1 MAKMNFLKNLG
12 HGAANLGYNTAA
24 AGYNAS
30 RAIGTSAKNMAVT
43 AWAKFLPAGGAIS
56 GFTGGV
62 VSQKVGATLV
72 AVTLGTAGVGGAGM
86 IANNMLV
93 AQNTVLDDGVF
104 NCEDLVDDTMNKN
117 SMDGS
122 NVDED
127 KEMEKHAEFIFSV
140 FKSWGMSNENIA
152 GVLGNWSVESGLDPS
167 SIETIF
173 DERFFIGPKKQAAID
188 ADLKIEA
195 IDADYARRYPAID
208 VAGAGYGAWTNGRM
222 TELMDFAEEKGR
234 DWYDP
239 ELQLAYSVSKDS
251 SAELMRKFIANEV
264 PGTDTVEGATM
275 AFLTKW
281 EGINDGSGGKRTEWA
296 KKWYAKM
303 GNWKAN
309 DALADSI
316 LKLADTSMSKANKKA
331 NQEAMKDCLPTAKTG
346 GNEDAAKAALTF
358 AWSNEDKGRGNDGT
372 DIYRFL
378 HDEVLE
384 NDPWYASCD
393 RTVATAVRWSG
404 SDDEFHP
411 GGTEAQLQYLLTS
424 DKWESI
430 PPDSTHKSYEPGDI
444 MIKIGHVLMFVGED
458 NVKEVWGSKAPAGAD
473 VVSGSCNDRSPG
485 TGLDNSA
492 YTHTFRLKKPESNSK
507 FKDIKIPA
515 GMKPD
520 YASDLSRTT
529 PQCPGS
535 GG

>member
-140 FKSWGMSNENIA
+140 FKAWGMSNENIA

-239 ELQLAYSVSKDS
+239 ELNWRTRSVK
-251 SAELMRKFIANEV
+251 
-264 PGTDTVEGATM
+264 TH
-275 AFLTKW
+275 
-281 EGINDGSGGKRTEWA
+281 
-296 KKWYAKM
+296 
-303 GNWKAN
+303 
-309 DALADSI
+309 
-316 LKLADTSMSKANKKA
+316 
-331 NQEAMKDCLPTAKTG
+331 LP
-346 GNEDAAKAALTF
+346 N
-358 AWSNEDKGRGNDGT
+358 
-372 DIYRFL
+372 
-378 HDEVLE
+378 
-384 NDPWYASCD
+384 
-393 RTVATAVRWSG
+393 
-404 SDDEFHP
+404 
-411 GGTEAQLQYLLTS
+411 
-424 DKWESI
+424 
-430 PPDSTHKSYEPGDI
+430 
-444 MIKIGHVLMFVGED
+444 
-458 NVKEVWGSKAPAGAD
+458 
-473 VVSGSCNDRSPG
+473 
-485 TGLDNSA
+485 
-492 YTHTFRLKKPESNSK
+492 
-507 FKDIKIPA
+507 
-515 GMKPD
+515 
-520 YASDLSRTT
+520 
-529 PQCPGS
+529 
-535 GG
+535 